1 MSLGFSLIEKS
12 GQQLF
17 RGDSP
22 VKQQLKR
29 QSAIG
34 VAHKKER
41 GSVSGSRGETG
52 QTVLLR
58 PPANGCLRDSARNH
72 LPVG

>member
-1 MSLGFSLIEKS
+1 MSLGFSLIEQS

-34 VAHKKER
+34 VALLALGFGGSCLAAEGQRAVVIHAGQMSHK
-41 GSVSGSRGETG
+41 
-52 QTVLLR
+52 
-58 PPANGCLRDSARNH
+58 P
-72 LPVG
+72 